1 MLENEYF
8 LVDDIDA
15 LRGKVLGAPEGD
27 QRNMFW
33 NAITRSVRSSVY
45 GFAWY
50 APFVAVITR
59 EPRDIE
65 NAKTM
70 IRAYI
75 DKLDLMNY
83 CMGLQ
88 FHFWCFAFPHAK
100 ICIYF
105 QWLCELGVYSEE
117 EKEEISARLLNY
129 QFTNFYYGMRTKPEP
144 ECVDNQTL
152 SLALSNVIVGF
163 LFTQGA
169 KRSHIAEIMLRDGLK
184 RIPEILGGFPKSGY
198 TGEGSTYMDVVIG
211 PSIWITVEVLE
222 RIWGK
227 KDLLFAKFPPSM
239 VRPID
244 MLKLIADSWMPG
256 GLLLPWDNYGYQ
268 LGIRS
273 ALAYVA
279 KKTGEPVYCD
289 KLEHAV
295 WSYDVGAGWAYDDLV
310 WTLVHFPEKVNRG
323 EYERGWFVP
332 EVGGV
337 ICKNDRYVFQ
347 MWDES
352 APNYPTRM
360 NCNPNSVVFN
370 AFDVPLSADGAKSHD
385 CRRFEFDTTWKT
397 VNYLKMNENTS
408 FNFGEG
414 CVGGHSCILI
424 DGNEAMMAVTD
435 GEQTDVEHCAKD
447 ENSVTGDV
455 TPVYKQNYPD
465 IELVRRKTTLL
476 GEKFFLVEDV
486 VRADKVHTVTARF
499 VLRPELAECETGV
512 CIKVNQGVSLQL
524 VPLSDRAAVRTEVVE
539 GYPRKPENKGIL
551 ADFIWP
557 SGSETI
563 SRVLAFPS
571 LYISPMDKIVG
582 FKGIHTDADLT
593 PEQAEKLLKGAENVF
608 DLLLPPYME
617 KNVPVCRKWWF
628 KKRTA
633 VPKGAT
639 HLILPIGLIN
649 GKLFV
654 NGKEINLSPFK
665 TSANLLYSY
674 VKLTDSAIGADEM
687 DILFF
692 TEVPVDHYENGGDGR
707 TGIFGGM
714 RFGAEMQTEKV
725 LSAAYRDGKV
735 FVETDRCAY
744 EYAYES
750 MEEKR

>member
-8 LVDDIDA
+8 LIDDIEA
-15 LRGKVLGAPEGD
+15 LRRKVLEAGPGD
-27 QRNMFW
+27 QRNMLW
-33 NAITRSVRSSVY
+33 NAITRSVRSSVF

-50 APFVAVITR
+50 APFVALITR

-65 NAKTM
+65 NAKAV
-70 IRAYI
+70 IRAYV
-75 DKLDLMNY
+75 DKLDKMTY

-105 QWLCELGVYSEE
+105 QWLCELGVYTEE
-117 EKEEISARLLNY
+117 EKEEISAQLLNY

-163 LFTQGA
+163 LFTQGD
-169 KRSHIAEIMLRDGLK
+169 KKSRIAEIMLRDGLK
-184 RIPEILGGFPKSGY
+184 RVPEILGGFPKSGY
-198 TGEGSTYMDVVIG
+198 SGEGSTYMDVVIG

-227 KDLLFAKFPPSM
+227 KGLLYAEFPPSM

-268 LGIRS
+268 IGIRS

-279 KKTGEPVYCD
+279 KKTGEAVYCD

-310 WTLVHFPEKVNRG
+310 WTLVHFPEKVSRDA
-323 EYERGWFVP
+323 YEKGWFVP

-337 ICKNDRYVFQ
+337 VCKNDRYVFQ
-347 MWDES
+347 MWDDS

-370 AFDVPLSADGAKSHD
+370 AYDTPLSADGAKSHD
-385 CRRFEFDTTWKT
+385 CRRFEFENTWKT

-414 CVGGHSCILI
+414 CVGGHSCVLI

-435 GEQTDVEHCAKD
+435 GPQTDVAHCAKD

-455 TPVYKQNYPD
+455 TPVYRQNYGD
-465 IELVRRKTTLL
+465 IELVRRKTTLV
-476 GEKFFLVEDV
+476 GEKFFVVEDA
-486 VRADKVHTVTARF
+486 VRSEKKHSVTARF
-499 VLRPELAECETGV
+499 VLRPELVKADTGV
-512 CIKVNQGVSLQL
+512 RIEVNQGVALQL
-524 VPLSDRAAVRTEVVE
+524 VPLNEGAEVRTEEVI
-539 GYPRKPENKGIL
+539 GYPRKPENKSVL
-551 ADFIWP
+551 VDFTLP
-557 SGSETI
+557 AAEKTV
-563 SRVLAFPS
+563 SRVLAFPARTVR
-571 LYISPMDKIVG
+571 PMDKIKG
-582 FKGIHTDADLT
+582 FKGIYTEKDLT
-593 PEQAEKLLKGAENVF
+593 AAEAEKLLGESEMTF
-608 DLLLPPYME
+608 DLDLPPYME
-617 KNVPVCRKWWF
+617 KDVPVCRKWWF
-628 KKRTA
+628 KGKTA
-633 VPKGAT
+633 LPEGAT
-639 HLILPIGLIN
+639 HLILPIGFIN
-649 GKLFV
+649 GRLFV
-654 NGKEINLSPFK
+654 NGEEISLQPFA

-674 VKLTDSAIGADEM
+674 VEIPEAARRAGEAE
-687 DILFF
+687 ILFF
-692 TEVPVDHYENGGDGR
+692 SEVPVDHYENGGDGR
-707 TGIFGGM
+707 TGLFGGI
-714 RFGAEMQTEKV
+714 RLAAAEEPETV
-725 LSAAYRDGKV
+725 LSASCIGGKLCV
-735 FVETDRCAY
+735 KTDRGSY
-744 EYAYES
+744 EYAYKG
-750 MEEKR
+750 MEDEA